1 MLFITNNATINLVR
15 KNTIDSWRELGRNHA
30 VRLFGQVQQLFHT
43 REQTLSLEQS
53 YAFFVER
60 ETQQKICV
68 LQESFT
74 LVVVRIINMCRN

>member
-1 MLFITNNATINLVR
+1 MWVGVSIG
-15 KNTIDSWRELGRNHA
+15 DHH
-30 VRLFGQVQQLFHT
+30 Q
-43 REQTLSLEQS
+43 REQTPSLEQS

-74 LVVVRIINMCRN
+74 LVVVRIINMSRNYLNLGARWL

>member
-1 MLFITNNATINLVR
+1 MVK
-15 KNTIDSWRELGRNHA
+15 KNTVDSWRESERNHG
-30 VRLFGQVQQLFHT
+30 VRLIHQVQQLSHT
-43 REQTLSLEQS
+43 REQKLSLEQN

-74 LVVVRIINMCRN
+74 LVVVRIINMSRN